1 MNSGILYTSSTNLLT
16 VAENAKLVG
25 FGSASN
31 YIDGPVMKQFKSG
44 TAEFLFP
51 VGKNGRFRPVN
62 VVNEGGNALT
72 AEYFNFGAAPL
83 FNTNN
88 IDGNPMEVKNLE
100 YWMIQPPAPSPGQ
113 NSTFT
118 FNWGPESGITEQN
131 NIMMRL
137 RIAAWQADKQQ
148 WKEIGPMASNAGG
161 SSQEGSITSDA
172 TNLFGPF
179 TFGILDNAAL
189 PVELLEFSA
198 TPVQE
203 DVLVKWTTVSEINND
218 FFEVYRSKDAMQF
231 TPIGRVNG
239 AGNANHVIKYELLDP
254 MAARQGSEVLYY
266 KLRQVDF
273 NGEFSDSE
281 IVPVQFEQSGSF
293 QLVHASFEDGKGLSG
308 AFTNNG
314 KGQVQIF
321 CFDMNGK
328 MVLQQTIQSN
338 EGVNHFSVPANG
350 MARGVYTI
358 QVVYNGTSQAA
369 KVPKSF

>member
-1 MNSGILYTSSTNLLT
+1 
-16 VAENAKLVG
+16 
-25 FGSASN
+25 
-31 YIDGPVMKQFKSG
+31 
-44 TAEFLFP
+44 
-51 VGKNGRFRPVN
+51 
-62 VVNEGGNALT
+62 
-72 AEYFNFGAAPL
+72 
-83 FNTNN
+83 
-88 IDGNPMEVKNLE
+88 
-100 YWMIQPPAPSPGQ
+100 
-113 NSTFT
+113 
-118 FNWGPESGITEQN
+118 
-131 NIMMRL
+131 
-137 RIAAWQADKQQ
+137 
-148 WKEIGPMASNAGG
+148 
-161 SSQEGSITSDA
+161 
-172 TNLFGPF
+172 
-179 TFGILDNAAL
+179 
-189 PVELLEFSA
+189 LEFSA